1 MTLEDFSQSRGGS
14 VIDLRASMDRDN
26 RLGCCVAS
34 SSRSPIN
41 STSKAAKSL
50 LILAVVELDSHPA
63 WSLGVPRL
71 RGDAEDSVGWT
82 EREVDRKNERDRG

>member
-1 MTLEDFSQSRGGS
+1 MTLENFSQSHGGS
-14 VIDLRASMDRDN
+14 VIDRRASMDRDN
-26 RLGCCVAS
+26 RLGCCVAP

-63 WSLGVPRL
+63 WSLGVRGL

-82 EREVDRKNERDRG
+82 EREVHRKNERDMG